1 MAATDFHLTNE
12 ELDGLARLCGRA
24 ADELRGE
31 LRQRPWALHDLLA
44 ERRVVDAVFAS
55 EPESLFD
62 TPSPFVLF
70 AVAARQAAN
79 DLLTGTHVNDWVG
92 PRSRLPVFDV
102 EALQE
107 FVIAPGRVLFVA
119 RLLTSMVAPARL
131 AVPIP
136 TNDPWEL
143 VDWLDAVDER
153 DRVVLLRRL
162 GDLSLF
168 LAGMQADAHGSELL
182 TPAQARKVG
191 LHLGMTSDEVLAL
204 IDPGSIS
211 PGLDTLEELGA
222 RWYREAGRVEPAS
235 PPILGDIAQRIH
247 AARRFLTHL
256 ADTYIAPFEG
266 FFPRAA

>member
-1 MAATDFHLTNE
+1 MTATDFHLTND
-12 ELDGLARLCGRA
+12 ELVGLARLCGRP
-24 ADELRGE
+24 ADELRDE
-31 LRQRPWALHDLLA
+31 LSRRPWALHDLLA
-44 ERRVVDAVFAS
+44 EPDVVAAVFETA
-55 EPESLFD
+55 PGSLLD

-79 DLLTGTHVNDWVG
+79 DLLTGSHVNDWVG

-102 EALQE
+102 DTLQE

-119 RLLTSMVAPARL
+119 RLLTSMVAPSRL
-131 AVPIP
+131 AVPFP

-143 VDWLDAVDER
+143 VDWLDAVDDRER
-153 DRVVLLRRL
+153 VALLRRL

-168 LAGMQADAHGSELL
+168 LAGVQADAHGREIL
-182 TPAQARKVG
+182 TPTQARKVA
-191 LHLGMTSDEVLAL
+191 LHLGMTSDEVMELV
-204 IDPGSIS
+204 DPGSLS

-222 RWYREAGRVEPAS
+222 RWYREAGRVEPAT
-235 PPILGDIAQRIH
+235 PPIIGDIAQRIH

-266 FFPRAA
+266 FFPLAG